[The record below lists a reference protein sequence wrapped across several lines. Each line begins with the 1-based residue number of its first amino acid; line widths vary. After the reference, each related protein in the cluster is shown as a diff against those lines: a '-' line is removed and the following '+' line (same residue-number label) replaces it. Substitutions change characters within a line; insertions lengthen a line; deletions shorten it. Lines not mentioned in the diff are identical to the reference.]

1 MHSLIKEFSDEEE
14 ALERRR
20 PEKLKFHEMSLRMK
34 QRAPSNFITERD
46 IAEEEEE
53 EEELMRCCTERFQ
66 RVSANFCWRFCQ
78 FHSIFRFR
86 ERKRRRRRERKWLN
100 LKDTFVLFFY

>member
-1 MHSLIKEFSDEEE
+1 MHSLIKEFSDDEE

-46 IAEEEEE
+46 IAEEEE
-53 EEELMRCCTERFQ
+53 LMRSTERFQ

-86 ERKRRRRRERKWLN
+86 EREREEEEERESG
-100 LKDTFVLFFY
+100 

>member
-46 IAEEEEE
+46 IAEEEE
-53 EEELMRCCTERFQ
+53 LMRSTERFQ

-86 ERKRRRRRERKWLN
+86 EREREEEEERESG
-100 LKDTFVLFFY
+100 

>member
-1 MHSLIKEFSDEEE
+1 MHSLIEEFSNEE

-20 PEKLKFHEMSLRMK
+20 PEKLKLKFHEMSLRMK

-46 IAEEEEE
+46 IAEEEE
-53 EEELMRCCTERFQ
+53 LMRSTERFQ

-86 ERKRRRRRERKWLN
+86 EREREEEEERESG
-100 LKDTFVLFFY
+100 

>member
-1 MHSLIKEFSDEEE
+1 MHSLIEEFSNEE

-34 QRAPSNFITERD
+34 QRAPGNFITERD

-53 EEELMRCCTERFQ
+53 ELMRCTERFQ
-66 RVSANFCWRFCQ
+66 RVSANFCWQFCQ
-78 FHSIFRFR
+78 FHSISFQRER
-86 ERKRRRRRERKWLN
+86 ERKKEERESG
-100 LKDTFVLFFY
+100 